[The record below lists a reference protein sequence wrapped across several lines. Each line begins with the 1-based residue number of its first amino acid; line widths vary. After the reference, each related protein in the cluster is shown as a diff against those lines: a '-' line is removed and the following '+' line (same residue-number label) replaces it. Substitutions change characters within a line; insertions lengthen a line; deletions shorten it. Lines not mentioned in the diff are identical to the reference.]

1 MALLSAMATLLAAL
15 FICTAMD
22 DPAPPAGG
30 TVISLAGAADAR
42 YDCPYDRGHC
52 ALFSR
57 VSTAVLTVHPPTAP
71 LAPDSGPQPLEH
83 AYAGGRVIGSGAR
96 ARAPDL
102 HVLQV
107 LRT

>member
-15 FICTAMD
+15 FICAMTE
-22 DPAPPAGG
+22 DPAPPGGG
-30 TVISLAGAADAR
+30 TVISLAGTADAR

-52 ALFSR
+52 ALFEQ
-57 VSTAVLTVHPPTAP
+57 VSTAVLTVPPPTAP
-71 LAPDSGPQPLEH
+71 LAADTGPTHLGH
-83 AYAGGRVIGSGAR
+83 AHAGGRMPRSGTH